1 MQEKNRESY
10 NSLVYNEF
18 FNIRIDA
25 GFEGNTK
32 LNYTEKIYWLG
43 LLKLLVKYYFIT
55 LKQQFLTKY
64 KYLRNKIFWM
74 NNFVLISDW
83 KNSTHINIHGRYFHV
98 LLLKVT
104 VEYAETFLYTMIL
117 NPSVNIR

>member
-25 GFEGNTK
+25 GFEGNIK

>member
-1 MQEKNRESY
+1 MQEKNRERY

-25 GFEGNTK
+25 DFEGNIK

-64 KYLRNKIFWM
+64 KYLRDKIFWM

>member
-25 GFEGNTK
+25 DFEGNIK

-64 KYLRNKIFWM
+64 KYLRDKIFWM